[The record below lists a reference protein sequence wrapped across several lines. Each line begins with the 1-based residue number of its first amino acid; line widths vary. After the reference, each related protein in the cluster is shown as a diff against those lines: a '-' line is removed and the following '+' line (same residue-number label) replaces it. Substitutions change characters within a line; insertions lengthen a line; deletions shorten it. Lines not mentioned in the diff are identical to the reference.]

1 MWISSLIF
9 PAEQAMVEGTIGT
22 GTLGGTQ
29 GACGPGALLWD
40 TCSRVHISTCWK
52 RRVSL
57 HHHHAS
63 TAAQGQDV
71 CPWPWWNFVQRK
83 SHSRS
88 VVSMPLL
95 WRVLFSAMKGAIVPL
110 LRNKTV
116 AGRRAVIANSSQ
128 FIISLKERE
137 EVLRQAQL
145 RYYRG

>member
-1 MWISSLIF
+1 M
-9 PAEQAMVEGTIGT
+9 
-22 GTLGGTQ
+22 
-29 GACGPGALLWD
+29 
-40 TCSRVHISTCWK
+40 
-52 RRVSL
+52 
-57 HHHHAS
+57 
-63 TAAQGQDV
+63 
-71 CPWPWWNFVQRK
+71 QRK

-95 WRVLFSAMKGAIVPL
+95 WRVLFSAIKGAIVSL

-116 AGRRAVIANSSQ
+116 AGRRAVIGNSSQ